1 MSEPSELTDIIAQ
14 WSPLVKP
21 LLLKLPFVLGLV
33 AIALGGYL
41 IARLLT
47 TLTPKLIDKIGL
59 EALAERYGV
68 SRALYAIGY
77 HKGFGRF
84 CGQLSKYIVLLI
96 TSQIILSLLQLP
108 ALSSML
114 EGLMAKLSELF
125 SATLILFVT
134 WTGADLCVKQIK
146 KASKGGPSPAHD
158 LAAQGARGLII
169 ALGVLSALEQVGL
182 NTDQLNAIIEV
193 VIATIALSL
202 SVGFALGA
210 RFSFRNLIAKYY
222 AKALLRVGD
231 RITLEG
237 EVSGQFVRFEWLYVV
252 LQDEHEVEHLWPC
265 ASLMSQPFAFKAQD
279 EA

>member
-1 MSEPSELTDIIAQ
+1 MSEPSELTNIIAQ

-21 LLLKLPFVLGLV
+21 LLLKLPFMLGLL
-33 AIALGGYL
+33 AIALGGYI

-47 TLTPKLIDKIGL
+47 TLIPKLIDKVGL

-84 CGQLSKYIVLLI
+84 CGQLSKYIALLI
-96 TSQIILSLLQLP
+96 TLQIILSQLQLP

-114 EGLMAKLSELF
+114 EGLMAKLPELF
-125 SATLILFVT
+125 SATLILFAT
-134 WTGADLCVKQIK
+134 WTGADLCAKQIK
-146 KASKGGPSPAHD
+146 KASKGPSPAQD

-169 ALGVLSALEQVGL
+169 TLGVLIALEQVGL

-193 VIATIALSL
+193 VIAIIALSL

-210 RFSFRNLIAKYY
+210 RFSFRNLIAKHY

-231 RITLEG
+231 HITLEN

-265 ASLMSQPFAFKAQD
+265 AHLMNQPFAFQAQD

>member
-1 MSEPSELTDIIAQ
+1 MSEPSELTQIIAQ

-21 LLLKLPFVLGLV
+21 LLLKLPFVLGLL
-33 AIALGGYL
+33 AISLVGYL
-41 IARLLT
+41 VAGLVNKVMPR
-47 TLTPKLIDKIGL
+47 LIDKVSL

-84 CGQLSKYIVLLI
+84 CGQLSRYVVLLI
-96 TSQIILSLLQLP
+96 TLQIILSQLQLL

-114 EGLMAKLSELF
+114 EGAMAKLPELL
-125 SATLILFVT
+125 SATLILFAT
-134 WTGADLCVKQIK
+134 WMGADLCAKQIK
-146 KASKGGPSPAHD
+146 RLSKLPSPAQD
-158 LAAQGARGLII
+158 LISQGARGLII
-169 ALGVLSALEQVGL
+169 TLGALIALEQVGL

-193 VIATIALSL
+193 VVAIIALAL

-210 RFSFRNLIAKYY
+210 RFSFRHLIAKHY

-231 RITLEG
+231 RVSVAG
-237 EVSGQFVRFEWLYVV
+237 EFVGEFVRFEWLYVV
-252 LQDEHEVEHLWPC
+252 LKDKDGAEHLWPC
-265 ASLMSQPFAFKAQD
+265 ASLMGQPFAFQAQD

>member
-1 MSEPSELTDIIAQ
+1 MSEPSELTQIVAQ

-21 LLLKLPFVLGLV
+21 LLLKLPFVLGLL
-33 AIALGGYL
+33 AIALVGYL
-41 IARLLT
+41 IARLINKVM
-47 TLTPKLIDKIGL
+47 PRLIDKVGL

-84 CGQLSKYIVLLI
+84 CGQLSRYVVLLI
-96 TSQIILSLLQLP
+96 TLQIILSQLQLP

-114 EGLMAKLSELF
+114 EGAMAKLPELL

-134 WTGADLCVKQIK
+134 WTGADLCAKQIK
-146 KASKGGPSPAHD
+146 RLSKPPSPAQD
-158 LAAQGARGLII
+158 LMSQGARGLII
-169 ALGVLSALEQVGL
+169 TLGVLIALEQVGL

-193 VIATIALSL
+193 VVAIIALAL

-210 RFSFRNLIAKYY
+210 RFSFRNLIAKHY
-222 AKALLRVGD
+222 AKALLRAGD
-231 RITLEG
+231 RVSVAG
-237 EVSGQFVRFEWLYVV
+237 EVVGEFVRFEWLYVV
-252 LQDEHEVEHLWPC
+252 LKDEDGVEHLWPC
-265 ASLMSQPFAFKAQD
+265 ASLMGQPFAFQAQD